1 MLQNRRVSFIN
12 FGWYFIQLDI
22 DHYKQEGGGGGGGYL
37 TDIIC

>member
-22 DHYKQEGGGGGGGYL
+22 DRYKQEGGGGGYL